1 LDIENPELDISQIDE
16 VLNPSEYD
24 EFGQPKPEYLTAIS
38 GAYALTK
45 LGQTG
50 LAKLI
55 DTHGFGD
62 VSGSYKGDSK
72 IAQALDNLLTASGGK
87 RRAVPLELI
96 KSIVTDGNPVELK
109 AMKNSLILLEEH
121 MSKLKSQG
129 LRIPKHMNDFYL
141 NLQKM
146 EPERRMAQSIVQT
159 SFNQPVT
166 FKHGGKFNPFSFP
179 QDDPD
184 IGRALK
190 QKGYNLN
197 QSFVQFDVSS
207 DKFMVKKLRQAAS
220 NDPRL
225 RLISKL
231 LKENKI
237 NEARRIA
244 KKGQIVYKGELIKTG
259 KPLELVKEGKNW
271 VAKFVP
277 HYTRGGGSIE
287 PVKEYVVGGH
297 TQKVVFS
304 ERIGS
309 GKGFH
314 KLNTKMFDITTYR
327 SADETVSK
335 AKGIAQ
341 KARVL
346 FGGPLGKTLG
356 IHQPVI
362 SRAEY
367 DYRSPGGGRKTGSV
381 DIKPRKSRKFVR
393 AAVHHLYG
401 KNKKVPWKD
410 IKKLL
415 TFVATKG
422 KRF

>member
-1 LDIENPELDISQIDE
+1 LAIKDSELNISQIE
-16 VLNPSEYD
+16 EIFNPSEID
-24 EFGQPKPEYLTAIS
+24 EFGKPKPEYETAIL
-38 GAYALTK
+38 GGYALKK

-72 IAQALDNLLTASGGK
+72 ISQAFNNLLTAGGGK
-87 RRAVPLELI
+87 RRAMPLELM
-96 KSIVTDGNPVELK
+96 KSILADGNPVELK
-109 AMKNSLILLEEH
+109 AMKTSLNLLEEH

-159 SFNQPVT
+159 SFNQPIT
-166 FKHGGKFNPFSFP
+166 FKHGGKFNAFSFP
-179 QDDPD
+179 QDDLD
-184 IGRALK
+184 IGKALK

-197 QSFVQFDVSS
+197 QSFAEFDVSS
-207 DKFMVKKLRQAAS
+207 DRGMIKRLRGGIS
-220 NDPRL
+220 RDPR
-225 RLISKL
+225 ISLVSRL
-231 LKENKI
+231 LKENKQK
-237 NEARRIA
+237 EAATAA
-244 KKGQIVYKGELIKTG
+244 KKGWFILKGKPVKSGVPLELIK
-259 KPLELVKEGKNW
+259 EGDNF
-271 VAKFVP
+271 VVKFVP
-277 HYTRGGGSIE
+277 HKWMNGKLHPY
-287 PVKEYVVGGH
+287 KEYVVGGH
-297 TQKVVFS
+297 TQKLTFN
-304 ERIGS
+304 ERIGR

-327 SADETVSK
+327 SAGETVSK
-335 AKGIAQ
+335 AEGIGQ

-356 IHQPVI
+356 IHQPVVTT
-362 SRAEY
+362 AEY
-367 DYRSPGGGRKTGSV
+367 DYRAPGGGRKTGSV

-401 KNKKVPWKD
+401 KDKKVPWKD
-410 IKKLL
+410 LKKLL